1 MNTQVLLRN
10 AITTLLLLAIL
21 GCGSALRLYKIS
33 DIGPFIA
40 DEADYNLEAKYIY
53 SLTRGIYRSLKLKVS
68 EARTS
73 EDLWRLE
80 EQRAAVNSQMMGRS
94 PWYAR
99 PGQIVIMAATM
110 AVLGPE
116 PYTGPL
122 VSAVAGILTLLLVF
136 FFARSAYGT
145 VAGLLAAAILAFSG
159 IHVTYCRTGLTESLN
174 TLIVI
179 TALFLYT
186 MSRAHHSTRA
196 KALLSVTGLLL
207 GAGFIVH
214 YRTALII
221 ALIVIL
227 EIFRSRGER
236 NEGRTDKIKRLM
248 ALTGFAAIPVLLW
261 ELPYYLAVLALHR
274 LEIIPP
280 FLTYFE
286 QLLVHIFFVAHTNLA
301 STAKVFDFS
310 NFLTY
315 PYLFW
320 KLEGAAMTAI
330 IPAALTLALRERKPA
345 DGPVTVLLVLPL
357 LFYSLAQPNARYAV
371 LAAPFAAILAGR
383 LVSRIGESRP
393 AAAAILAAAL
403 IVSGLYASFVAC
415 GLRSDG
421 YASAEALLHDRGGVK
436 RIATYKTVAQV
447 YGGVRNVAPNW
458 PASSTE
464 LEELYNKGYRYFVV
478 DFVKDGAKKLI
489 ERYGISDPEILEKV
503 ERQIA
508 LIDLMEENT
517 KPVFI
522 LDNPPVTALHN
533 IFEVNHSFRKSLEY
547 LELVESEETLLNQ
560 IRIYDISEFL
570 AGAPSGAETPFL

>member
-1 MNTQVLLRN
+1 MKKQPFLRN

-21 GCGSALRLYKIS
+21 GGGSALRLYKFR

-40 DEADYNLEAKYIY
+40 DEADYNLEAKYIF
-53 SLTRGIYRSLKLKVS
+53 SLARGICQSIKLKVR

-80 EQRAAVNSQMMGRS
+80 EQRTAVNSQMMGRS

-99 PGQIVIMAATM
+99 PGQIFIMAAGMT
-110 AVLGPE
+110 VLGPE
-116 PYTGPL
+116 PYIGPL
-122 VSAVAGILTLLLVF
+122 ISAIAGILTLLIVF
-136 FFARSAYGT
+136 FFARSTCGT
-145 VAGLLAAAILAFSG
+145 TAGLLAAAILAFSG

-179 TALFLYT
+179 AALWLYT
-186 MSRAHHSTRA
+186 ISRGHHGTRA
-196 KALLSVTGLLL
+196 RALISITGLLL

-221 ALIVIL
+221 ALFVLL
-227 EIFRSRGER
+227 EILRSRREQ
-236 NEGRTDKIKRLM
+236 NESRADKIKRLI
-248 ALTGFAAIPVLLW
+248 ALTGWATIPVLLW

-301 STAKVFDFS
+301 STAKVFDIT

-320 KLEGAAMTAI
+320 KLEGAAMTALL
-330 IPAALTLALRERKPA
+330 PAALTLALRERKPT
-345 DGPVTVLLVLPL
+345 DGPTMALLVLPL

-371 LAAPFAAILAGR
+371 LAAPLAALLAGR
-383 LVSRIGESRP
+383 LLGRIWESRP

-403 IVSGLYASFVAC
+403 IFSGLHASSVAC

-421 YASAEALLHDRGGVK
+421 YASAEALLRDRGGVK

-447 YGGVRNVAPNW
+447 YGGVRNVAPSW
-458 PASSTE
+458 PASSE
-464 LEELYNKGYRYFVV
+464 EIEELYNKGYRYFVV

-489 ERYGISDPEILEKV
+489 ERYGLSDPEILEKV

-547 LELVESEETLLNQ
+547 LELAQDDETLLNH
-560 IRIYDISEFL
+560 IRVYDIGEFL
-570 AGAPSGAETPFL
+570 AGAPSGAETPF